1 MIVGFHHR
9 PLGNPAQGFLKG
21 SGLNDLMAADRKV
34 FVGPRDIMHTVLR
47 HDCFLYG
54 GGTCPDAGWL
64 NEHFK
69 CYMLWLRRAASRI
82 GL

>member
-1 MIVGFHHR
+1 
-9 PLGNPAQGFLKG
+9 
-21 SGLNDLMAADRKV
+21 
-34 FVGPRDIMHTVLR
+34 MHTVLR